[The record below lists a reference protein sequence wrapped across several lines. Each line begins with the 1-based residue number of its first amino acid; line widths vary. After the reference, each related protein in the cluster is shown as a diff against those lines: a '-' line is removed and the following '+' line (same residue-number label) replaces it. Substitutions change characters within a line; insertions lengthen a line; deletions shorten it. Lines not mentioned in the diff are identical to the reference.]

1 MKGLVK
7 GIVIGVGAIAATV
20 GGIAAY
26 KKAKRNEVDV
36 EATET
41 DEEINPEYAEI
52 FLGKGKPEV
61 DVKAEEG

>member
-52 FLGKGKPEV
+52 FL
-61 DVKAEEG
+61 

>member
-7 GIVIGVGAIAATV
+7 GIVIGVGAIVATV

-26 KKAKRNEVDV
+26 KKVKSKDADVD
-36 EATET
+36 ATET

-52 FLGKGKPEV
+52 FLGKKPAEV
-61 DVKAEEG
+61 EVETENG